1 MRNSFFSILSI
12 DKKNLDLKTEIEGG
26 LATFFTMCYIIFVQP
41 VVLSKLNM
49 DPGAVMIATC
59 LASAIA
65 CFAMGVL
72 ANYPIALAPGMGHN
86 FLFVSIATA
95 YSLTFQKA
103 LGIIFICGML
113 FIIFSF
119 LPFREKI
126 LNEIPMGIKHG
137 ISVGIGFLIT
147 LIGLEWAGIVVGA
160 PGTYIGL
167 GKLNS
172 YPVLI
177 SFIGFVIIVLLTLKG
192 VKSAIIWGI
201 LSSTILSLLSGLIN
215 FSGIVDYPPSVSPT
229 FGKLEISGNFFSLT
243 FLNVIFTFLF
253 LDVFDTVGTLVGV
266 GEQGKFLV
274 NGKLPRAKQAFL
286 ADAIGTVVGSIF
298 GTSTITS
305 YIESASGISVGAK
318 TGIASIVT
326 GILFL
331 LSIFFYPLVRTVG
344 SAYITETGLVL
355 YPTIA
360 PALIF
365 VGFLMISNIKKI
377 DFANYEESIP
387 AFLALA
393 IIPLGFS
400 ISDGIAI
407 SFVTY
412 CAIKVLLFKFKDMSF
427 VVYILTLIFLFRYIF
442 A

>member
-1 MRNSFFSILSI
+1 MKNNFFSILSI
-12 DKKNLDLKTEIEGG
+12 DKKNLNLKTEIEGG

-41 VVLSKLNM
+41 VVLSRLNM
-49 DPGAVMIATC
+49 DIGAVMIATC
-59 LASAIA
+59 ISSAIA
-65 CFAMGVL
+65 CFAMGIL
-72 ANYPIALAPGMGHN
+72 ANYPVALAPGMGHN

-95 YSLTFQKA
+95 YGLSFQQA
-103 LGIIFICGML
+103 LGIVFISGML
-113 FIIFSF
+113 FVVLSF
-119 LPFREKI
+119 IPFREKI

-147 LIGLEWAGIVVGA
+147 LIGLEWSGIVVGA

-172 YPVLI
+172 NYVLI
-177 SFIGFVIIVLLTLKG
+177 SLIGFIVIIFLTLKNK
-192 VKSAIIWGI
+192 KSAIIWGI
-201 LSSTILSLLSGLIN
+201 LTSTFLSLLLGFSK
-215 FSGIVDYPPSVSPT
+215 FSGVVDYPPSLYPT
-229 FGKLEISGNFFSLT
+229 FWKLEINKDFFSLS

-286 ADAIGTVVGSIF
+286 ADAIGTVAGSIF
-298 GTSTITS
+298 GTSTVTS

-344 SAYITETGLVL
+344 SAYVTENGLVL

-387 AFLALA
+387 AFLAVVL
-393 IIPLGFS
+393 IPLGFS

-407 SFVTY
+407 SFITF
-412 CAIKVLLFKFKDMSF
+412 CIIKILLFKFKDISF

-442 A
+442 I

>member
-1 MRNSFFSILSI
+1 MSSNFVGIFNLNV
-12 DKKNLDLKTEIEGG
+12 KNIDLKTEIEGG
-26 LATFFTMCYIIFVQP
+26 IATFFTMCYIIFVQP

-49 DPGAVMIATC
+49 DAGAVMIATC
-59 LASAIA
+59 VSSAIA
-65 CFAMGVL
+65 CFAMGLL

-86 FLFVSIATA
+86 FLFVTIATS
-95 YSLTFQKA
+95 YNLSWQQA
-103 LGIIFICGML
+103 LGVIFVSGIL
-113 FIIFSF
+113 FIILSF

-126 LNEIPMGIKHG
+126 LNDIPEGIKHG

-147 LIGLEWAGIVVGA
+147 LIGLEWSGIVVSA

-167 GKLNS
+167 GKLYS
-172 YPVLI
+172 MPVII
-177 SFIGFVIIVLLTLKG
+177 SFVGFILIVLLSGLG
-192 VKSAIIWGI
+192 IKSAIIWGI
-201 LSSTILSLLSGLIN
+201 FGSTFLSLMFNLAQ
-215 FSGIVDYPPSVSPT
+215 FSGVVDLPPSLSPT
-229 FGKLEISGNFFSLT
+229 FLKLQIDKSFFTLS

-266 GEQGKFLV
+266 GEQGGFLKE
-274 NGKLPRAKQAFL
+274 GKLPRAKQAFL
-286 ADAIGTVVGSIF
+286 ADAIGTVFGSIT
-298 GTSTITS
+298 GTSTVTS

-331 LSIFFYPLVRTVG
+331 LSIFFYPLVKTVG
-344 SAYITETGLVL
+344 SAYISKEGLIL
-355 YPTIA
+355 YPSIA

-377 DFANYEESIP
+377 NFADLYESIP
-387 AFLALA
+387 AFLAVV

-400 ISDGIAI
+400 IADGIAV
-407 SFVTY
+407 SFIIYTLLKLFSGK
-412 CAIKVLLFKFKDMSF
+412 IKEVSKVVL
-427 VVYILTLIFLFRYIF
+427 VLTLIFIFRYIF

>member
-1 MRNSFFSILSI
+1 MNKVFTIFSI
-12 DKKNLDLKTEIEGG
+12 DRKKLNLKTEIEGG

-41 VVLSKLNM
+41 IVLSKLNM

-59 LASAIA
+59 VSSAIA
-65 CFAMGVL
+65 CFAMGIL

-86 FLFVSIATA
+86 FLFVSIASA
-95 YSLTFQKA
+95 YNLTFQQA
-103 LGIIFICGML
+103 LGMVFISGML
-113 FIIFSF
+113 FVILSF
-119 LPFREKI
+119 IPFREKI
-126 LNEIPMGIKHG
+126 LNDIPMGIKHG

-147 LIGLEWAGIVVGA
+147 LIGLEWAGIVVGS

-172 YPVLI
+172 PSVLI
-177 SFIGFVIIVLLTLKG
+177 SFVGFIVIVILTLKG
-192 VKSAIIWGI
+192 INSAIIWGI
-201 LSSTILSLLSGLIN
+201 LTSTFLSLLFGLSK
-215 FSGIVDYPPSVSPT
+215 FSGILASPPSISST
-229 FGKLEISGNFFSLT
+229 FGKLEITKDFFSLT
-243 FLNVIFTFLF
+243 FLNIIFTLLF

-286 ADAIGTVVGSIF
+286 ADAIGTVTGSIF
-298 GTSTITS
+298 GTSTVTS

-326 GILFL
+326 GFLFL
-331 LSIFFYPLVRTVG
+331 ISIFFYPLVKTVG
-344 SAYITETGLVL
+344 SAYITEAGLVL

-365 VGFLMISNIKKI
+365 VGFLMIANIKKI
-377 DFANYEESIP
+377 DFTNYEESIP
-387 AFLALA
+387 AFLAVI

-400 ISDGIAI
+400 IADGIAI
-407 SFVTY
+407 SFIAY
-412 CAIKVLLFKFKDMSF
+412 CLIKALLLRFKEISL
-427 VVYILTLIFLFRYIF
+427 VVFILTLIFILRYIF
-442 A
+442 V

>member
-1 MRNSFFSILSI
+1 MKKSFFGILSL

-49 DPGAVMIATC
+49 DAGAVMIATC

-65 CFAMGVL
+65 CFAMGIL

-86 FLFVSIATA
+86 FLFVAIAST
-95 YSLTFQKA
+95 YGLTYQQA
-103 LGIIFICGML
+103 LGIVFVSGML
-113 FIIFSF
+113 FVILSF
-119 LPFREKI
+119 VPFREKI
-126 LNEIPMGIKHG
+126 LNDIPMGIKHG

-147 LIGLEWAGIVVGA
+147 LIGLEWSGIVVSA

-172 YPVLI
+172 PYVLI
-177 SFIGFVIIVLLTLKG
+177 SFIGFIVIIFLTLKG
-192 VKSAIIWGI
+192 IKSAIIWGI
-201 LSSTILSLLSGLIN
+201 LVSTFLSLISGISH
-215 FSGIVDYPPSVSPT
+215 FSGIFDYPPSISPT
-229 FGKLEISGNFFSLT
+229 FGKFEITRDFFSLS
-243 FLNVIFTFLF
+243 FLNIIFTFLF
-253 LDVFDTVGTLVGV
+253 LDVFDTVGTLVGI

-286 ADAIGTVVGSIF
+286 SDAIGTVFGSIC
-298 GTSTITS
+298 GTSTVTS

-318 TGIASIVT
+318 TGIASIIT

-331 LSIFFYPLVRTVG
+331 LSIFFYPLVKTVG
-344 SAYITETGLVL
+344 SAYVTEGGLVL
-355 YPTIA
+355 YPSIA

-377 DFANYEESIP
+377 EFNNYEESIP
-387 AFLALA
+387 AFLAVVL
-393 IIPLGFS
+393 IPLGFS
-400 ISDGIAI
+400 IADGIAI
-407 SFVTY
+407 SFIVY
-412 CAIKVLLFKFKDMSF
+412 CLIKAFLFKFKEVSL
-427 VVYILTLIFLFRYIF
+427 VVYILTLIFLLRYVF
-442 A
+442 V

>member
-103 LGIIFICGML
+103 LGIIFISGML
-113 FIIFSF
+113 FIILSF

-147 LIGLEWAGIVVGA
+147 LIGLEWAGIVVGT

-201 LSSTILSLLSGLIN
+201 LSSTILSLLSGLSN

-407 SFVTY
+407 SFITY
-412 CAIKVLLFKFKDMSF
+412 CAIKVLLFKFKDISF

>member
-103 LGIIFICGML
+103 LGIIFISGML
-113 FIIFSF
+113 FIILSF

-201 LSSTILSLLSGLIN
+201 LSSTILSLLSGLSN

-393 IIPLGFS
+393 IIPFGFS

-407 SFVTY
+407 SFITY
-412 CAIKVLLFKFKDMSF
+412 CAIKVLLFKFKDISF

>member
-1 MRNSFFSILSI
+1 MKKFFLSILSI
-12 DKKNLDLKTEIEGG
+12 DKTSLDLKTEIEGG

-59 LASAIA
+59 LSSAIA
-65 CFAMGVL
+65 CFAMGIL
-72 ANYPIALAPGMGHN
+72 ANYPVALAPGMGHN
-86 FLFVSIATA
+86 FLFVAIASS
-95 YSLTFQKA
+95 YSLTFQQA
-103 LGIIFICGML
+103 LGIVFVSGML
-113 FIIFSF
+113 FVILSF
-119 LPFREKI
+119 IPFREKI
-126 LNEIPMGIKHG
+126 LNDIPTGIKHG

-172 YPVLI
+172 SPVLI
-177 SFIGFVIIVLLTLKG
+177 SFIGFIIIVFLTLKG
-192 VKSAIIWGI
+192 IKSAIIWGI
-201 LSSTILSLLSGLIN
+201 LVSTALSLLYGLSH
-215 FSGIVDYPPSVSPT
+215 FSGIIDYPPSISPT
-229 FGKLEISGNFFSLT
+229 FGKLEISKDFFTLS
-243 FLNVIFTFLF
+243 FLNIIFTFLF

-266 GEQGKFLV
+266 GEQGKFIV

-286 ADAIGTVVGSIF
+286 ADAIGTVFGSIF
-298 GTSTITS
+298 GTSTVTS
-305 YIESASGISVGAK
+305 YIESASGISVGAR

-331 LSIFFYPLVRTVG
+331 LSIFFYPLVKTVG
-344 SAYITETGLVL
+344 SAYITGKGLVL

-377 DFANYEESIP
+377 EFTNYEESIP
-387 AFLALA
+387 AFLAVIL
-393 IIPLGFS
+393 IPLGFS
-400 ISDGIAI
+400 IADGIAI
-407 SFVTY
+407 SFITY
-412 CAIKVLLFKFKDMSF
+412 CFIKILLMKYKEVSV
-427 VVYILTLIFLFRYIF
+427 VVYILTMIFLFRYIF

>member
-12 DKKNLDLKTEIEGG
+12 DKKHLDLKTEIEGG

-103 LGIIFICGML
+103 LGIIFISGML
-113 FIIFSF
+113 FIILSF

-201 LSSTILSLLSGLIN
+201 LSSTILSLLSGLSN
-215 FSGIVDYPPSVSPT
+215 FSGIVDYPPSVCPT

-365 VGFLMISNIKKI
+365 VGFLMITNIKKI

-407 SFVTY
+407 SFITY
-412 CAIKVLLFKFKDMSF
+412 CAIKVLLFKFKDISF

>member
-103 LGIIFICGML
+103 LGIIFISGML
-113 FIIFSF
+113 FIILSF

-201 LSSTILSLLSGLIN
+201 LSSTILSLLSGLSN

-407 SFVTY
+407 SFITY
-412 CAIKVLLFKFKDMSF
+412 CAIKVLLFKFKDISF